1 MYQSSSAGP
10 VTTMHSEPSEA
21 STLPHTSS
29 LEPSM
34 FVLSESASFFHKRL
48 ASLACSSQS
57 SANRNPWWFKG
68 CTATHVIAVNS
79 SIKASPRRVICFQS
93 QPRLSLTHMWHQL
106 IPSIRGQSMFDTLVS
121 SFGIKFALRA
131 RQNIEIFPR
140 TNTTASNQDWP
151 GWHPM
156 AVLHGGCIF
165 NQIRW
170 IKLKLKEGGS

>member
-10 VTTMHSEPSEA
+10 VTTMHPEPSEA

-68 CTATHVIAVNS
+68 CTATHVIAVIS
-79 SIKASPRRVICFQS
+79 SIKASPRRVICLQS

-106 IPSIRGQSMFDTLVS
+106 IPSIRGQSMFDTLVP
-121 SFGIKFALRA
+121 SFG
-131 RQNIEIFPR
+131 IEIFPR

-156 AVLHGGCIF
+156 AVLHGGCIL